1 MKNRVLSIL
10 LALCFVVTL
19 LPAAAFADSEPMS
32 GTLGDNITWVF
43 DNGTLTVSGSGEM
56 EDCTWGAPWLELSD
70 PITKVV
76 ITKGV
81 TSVGAGAFY
90 CCMGLKTV
98 VLPESLET
106 IDFFAFSSCN
116 ALESIT
122 LPDSLKT
129 IGQEA
134 FENCTSL
141 KSITIPG
148 SVTSIGQSAFYGCSS
163 LTSVTIEEGVT
174 SIGSYAFSGC
184 TSLTSITFNGTK
196 AQWNAISK
204 DESWD
209 DGTGAYT
216 IHCTDGDIKISD

>member
-106 IDFFAFSSCN
+106 IDFFAFSSCT

-141 KSITIPG
+141 KSITIP
-148 SVTSIGQSAFYGCSS
+148 S
-163 LTSVTIEEGVT
+163 GVT
-174 SIGSYAFSGC
+174 EIGSGAFAYC
-184 TSLTSITFNGTK
+184 TGLESINAAAGNGT
-196 AQWNAISK
+196 
-204 DESWD
+204 
-209 DGTGAYT
+209 
-216 IHCTDGDIKISD
+216 

>member
-1 MKNRVLSIL
+1 MKNKVLSIL

-43 DNGTLTVSGSGEM
+43 DNGTLTVSGNGEM

-98 VLPESLET
+98 VLPEGIKT
-106 IDFFAFSSCN
+106 ID
-116 ALESIT
+116 
-122 LPDSLKT
+122 D
-129 IGQEA
+129 
-134 FENCTSL
+134 
-141 KSITIPG
+141 
-148 SVTSIGQSAFYGCSS
+148 
-163 LTSVTIEEGVT
+163 
-174 SIGSYAFSGC
+174 YAF
-184 TSLTSITFNGTK
+184 
-196 AQWNAISK
+196 
-204 DESWD
+204 
-209 DGTGAYT
+209 
-216 IHCTDGDIKISD
+216 